1 MILSLICTFSLHA
14 STAPS
19 PGMPRFITYSPNKC
33 HTALAAIN
41 PSYSTLTI
49 MQKPSWVHPPSSYKQ
64 DAVSSLSVAFED
76 PDGTKSKALL
86 AECHLYL
93 FGTRAT
99 VKKWKYHQNNK
110 DNSKT
115 SAAKHSQSSDSTDEQ
130 NIERSL
136 QTQPPSS
143 SLSATPAP
151 HQTVPKMAS
160 ESAFTTPSHPPR
172 SATIKAHNA
181 IKEAVAGDLDQ

>member
-1 MILSLICTFSLHA
+1 MKNGGWI
-14 STAPS
+14 
-19 PGMPRFITYSPNKC
+19 IT
-33 HTALAAIN
+33 
-41 PSYSTLTI
+41 
-49 MQKPSWVHPPSSYKQ
+49 SWVHPPSSYKQ

-86 AECHLYL
+86 AERHLYL

-181 IKEAVAGDLDQ
+181 IKEAVAGDLDQLLRSKDLKVRLARNIEWWRLNYRVQGSVPLAQERE